1 MSLSVELGMHRRRD
15 VPHANGSYAGEIR
28 KRIWW
33 TVYNLDRHYAFILGR
48 PLWIADEEIDQ
59 TLPLDVDCE
68 SALVGLVGGHES
80 DTGVP
85 QLERNVAPGST
96 TNGERPMSS
105 MTSAIHIIRLRQLES
120 KIQRELFAL
129 NSSLRLRPAVV
140 QKLLE
145 DVESWKLG
153 LRLPRPTMD
162 SALPCCPEEWFLI
175 RAEYVCST
183 SFDLSSSLSGAFVDP
198 PGYIGRQYP
207 RRQDFAAVCSLCSK
221 IM

>member
-1 MSLSVELGMHRRRD
+1 MWV
-15 VPHANGSYAGEIR
+15 
-28 KRIWW
+28 
-33 TVYNLDRHYAFILGR
+33 
-48 PLWIADEEIDQ
+48 ADEEIDQ
-59 TLPLDVDCE
+59 TLPRDVDCE
-68 SALVGLVGGHES
+68 SALVRLVGGHES

-105 MTSAIHIIRLRQLES
+105 MTSVIHIIRLRQLES

-153 LRLPRPTMD
+153 LRLPRPPMD

-198 PGYIGRQYP
+198 PGYIGLQSP
-207 RRQDFAAVCSLCSK
+207 GRQDFAAVCSLCSK